1 LRQARWWNMKMSIET
16 EFLLDS
22 ERKRL
27 LGRWLAGLLAVPAA
41 GALIFFAT
49 IAVGKMED
57 PVIASAGNISI
68 HRSDLEALMSDID
81 SNTRS
86 RVLNDTQA
94 MSALVRR
101 DLGRRLLQQHALE
114 EMWVERPDVKAR
126 IERARVEVVAASYL
140 EAHASPPETFPTEA
154 EVETAYQLNQQRF
167 VTPRQYHLAQVYLR
181 RPKDGSEAAAVRK
194 NASSLFEE
202 LRKSPDRFAEAARA
216 KSNDSASAAKGGD
229 LMWVS
234 EDQVQ
239 PEIRVVLAGLTTG
252 AVSEPIE
259 LADGWHIVRLI
270 ETKAAAVT
278 PLTQVHGPLVA
289 MLRQQR
295 TQENAAALV
304 SKLMTEQQAG
314 VDEIALAKVQ
324 RDLH

>member
-1 LRQARWWNMKMSIET
+1 
-16 EFLLDS
+16 
-22 ERKRL
+22 
-27 LGRWLAGLLAVPAA
+27 
-41 GALIFFAT
+41 
-49 IAVGKMED
+49 
-57 PVIASAGNISI
+57 
-68 HRSDLEALMSDID
+68 
-81 SNTRS
+81 
-86 RVLNDTQA
+86 
-94 MSALVRR
+94 
-101 DLGRRLLQQHALE
+101 
-114 EMWVERPDVKAR
+114 
-126 IERARVEVVAASYL
+126 VEVVAASYL

>member
-1 LRQARWWNMKMSIET
+1 MKMSIET

-101 DLGRRLLQQHALE
+101 DLGRRLLSG
-114 EMWVERPDVKAR
+114 RT
-126 IERARVEVVAASYL
+126 S
-140 EAHASPPETFPTEA
+140 
-154 EVETAYQLNQQRF
+154 
-167 VTPRQYHLAQVYLR
+167 R
-181 RPKDGSEAAAVRK
+181 RGS
-194 NASSLFEE
+194 S
-202 LRKSPDRFAEAARA
+202 ARA
-216 KSNDSASAAKGGD
+216 WKS
-229 LMWVS
+229 L
-234 EDQVQ
+234 
-239 PEIRVVLAGLTTG
+239 
-252 AVSEPIE
+252 
-259 LADGWHIVRLI
+259 
-270 ETKAAAVT
+270 
-278 PLTQVHGPLVA
+278 
-289 MLRQQR
+289 QR
-295 TQENAAALV
+295 PTW
-304 SKLMTEQQAG
+304 KRMPRRRRRFPR
-314 VDEIALAKVQ
+314 K
-324 RDLH
+324 RK